1 MQSLTECLELYS
13 CFIFE
18 RKDVSKLPLP
28 DRFFWKESLK
38 NTSLK
43 LNMELNMAWNQPGNS
58 GHDCDPWGSRNNK
71 GGYEQGL
78 PDLDDIVRKLS
89 RKMGGF
95 GKKRGGGNSGKSS
108 HYIGL
113 AMAVTVVIWIG
124 SGFYTIKE
132 AERGV
137 VLRFGKFDH
146 LVQPG
151 LNWKPTFMDIVTT
164 VNVESVREL
173 VASGV
178 MLTSDENV
186 VRVEMNVQYRVTD
199 PKRYLFSVINA
210 DDSLRQATDSAL
222 RGVIG
227 KYTMDRILTEGRTVV
242 RSDTQR
248 VLEETIQPYNMGI
261 TLLDV
266 NFQAARPPE
275 EVKAAFDDAIAAR
288 ENEQQYI
295 REAEAYANEVQPRA
309 NGQAQRILEEGRAY
323 KARTV
328 LEAQGEVQRFAK
340 VLPEYK
346 AALEIT
352 RERLYI
358 DAMERVLSNTHKI
371 LINDKHR
378 NNLMILPL
386 NQMLHNS
393 PDSNIKKGSDVR
405 NLLRPLASGS
415 ASVAVV
421 HPTDAPGDNANGTVM
436 EQRRAN
442 AQRGNTTR
450 EGKE

>member
-1 MQSLTECLELYS
+1 
-13 CFIFE
+13 
-18 RKDVSKLPLP
+18 
-28 DRFFWKESLK
+28 
-38 NTSLK
+38 
-43 LNMELNMAWNQPGNS
+43 MAWNQPGNN
-58 GHDCDPWGSRNNK
+58 GHDRDPWGSSNNNSGNSGGNNNK
-71 GGYEQGL
+71 GGREQGP
-78 PDLDDIVRKLS
+78 PDLDDIFRKLG
-89 RKMGGF
+89 KKLGGF
-95 GKKRGGGNSGKSS
+95 GGGKKSPDSAGGVGGPARGGR
-108 HYIGL
+108 YAGL
-113 AMAVTVVIWIG
+113 AALAVVIIWAG

-137 VLRFGKFDH
+137 VTRFGKFDR

-151 LNWKPTFMDIVTT
+151 LNWKPTFIDQVVA

-173 VASGV
+173 AASGV
-178 MLTSDENV
+178 MLTADENV

-199 PKRYLFSVINA
+199 PERYLFSVTNA

-248 VLEETIQPYNMGI
+248 VLEETIRPYDMGI

-323 KARTV
+323 RTRTV

-340 VLPEYK
+340 LLPEYK
-346 AALEIT
+346 AAPEIT

-358 DAMERVLSNTHKI
+358 DSMERLLSHTRKI
-371 LINDKHR
+371 LVNDKGG
-378 NNLMILPL
+378 NNLMVLPL
-386 NQMLHNS
+386 DQ
-393 PDSNIKKGSDVR
+393 
-405 NLLRPLASGS
+405 LLRNPQAADATRKDTS
-415 ASVAVV
+415 ASTLMRLPPLSVNAGGVAE
-421 HPTDAPGDNANGTVM
+421 PGQIESGGSSSVM
-436 EQRRAN
+436 DQRRAN
-442 AQRGNTTR
+442 AQRDTTTR
-450 EGKE
+450 VGRE